1 MNTSDHSDKTRVVPR
16 DDQSNDGKTIY
27 VNTHHNIQDIPIRD
41 GRPDA
46 GDMGRTVVINRSGA
60 APSPRE
66 DEPTRLVRIS
76 SLSSSSAGEPSR
88 CSSEEGW
95 VVGWLVAVSGPMK
108 GKSFPLGPGQ
118 NQVGREASNR
128 VCLPEDP
135 GVSRRGHVVITY
147 DPRRN
152 RFSARPGTEGSGIA
166 DLNDDLLEIPT
177 TLAHGDVLRLS
188 DETSLRFIPFCDASF
203 VW

>member
-1 MNTSDHSDKTRVVPR
+1 MNTSDHSDKTRVVSR
-16 DDQSNDGKTIY
+16 NDQTNDGKTIY
-27 VNTHHNIQDIPIRD
+27 VNNIQDIPIRES
-41 GRPDA
+41 RADA
-46 GDMGRTVVINRSGA
+46 GGMGRTVVIDRSGGFT
-60 APSPRE
+60 PSQE
-66 DEPTRLVRIS
+66 EEPTRLVRVS
-76 SLSSSSAGEPSR
+76 SVSSSVGGESPGY
-88 CSSEEGW
+88 SSEAGW

-135 GVSRRGHVVITY
+135 GISRRGHVVITY

-166 DLNDDLLEIPT
+166 DLNDELLEIPT
-177 TLAHGDVLRLS
+177 TLAHGDKLRLS
-188 DETSLRFIPFCDASF
+188 EETTLRFIPFCDADFS
-203 VW
+203 W